1 VIVRYMWSAAF
12 AALALGGCAQ
22 LLGLEPTTSPDAPI
36 DAPRLVDAQACVGGD
51 YRTVDPATGTCY
63 VLFTTPMT
71 RDAARTACRG
81 LGATTRLAGI
91 QSAAEA
97 SLLIRLIGTNDALIG
112 GSDETTEGTF
122 VWEDGSPVVLT
133 SWNTGEPNS
142 AVGMFEEDCIVMI
155 GSIGGLWND
164 VPCAPPPP
172 PSTLGTYPFVCERN

>member
-1 VIVRYMWSAAF
+1 VITRHISLTVF
-12 AALALGGCAQ
+12 AALAFGGCAQ
-22 LLGLEPTTSPDAPI
+22 LLGLEPTSSPDAPV
-36 DAPRLVDAQACVGGD
+36 DAPRTIDAQPCVGGD
-51 YRTVDPATGTCY
+51 YRTVDLETGACY
-63 VLFTTPMT
+63 TFFTTPMT

-81 LGATTRLAGI
+81 LGSTTRLASI

-97 SLLIRLIGTNDALIG
+97 AVIIRLIGTSDALIG

-133 SWNTGEPNS
+133 SWNTGEPNN
-142 AVGMFEEDCIVMI
+142 AVGQFEEDCIEMI

-164 VPCAPPPP
+164 VPCSPPPP